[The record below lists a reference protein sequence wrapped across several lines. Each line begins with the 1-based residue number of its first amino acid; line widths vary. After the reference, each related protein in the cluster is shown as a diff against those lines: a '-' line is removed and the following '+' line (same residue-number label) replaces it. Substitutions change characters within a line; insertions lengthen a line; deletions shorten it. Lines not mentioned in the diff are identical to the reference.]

1 MCSPSDADIGHS
13 LWNVD
18 VFFDD
23 NPKLRKGQ
31 AKFLLVIL
39 PDTRCFDG
47 IEVIFLISVAPF
59 LGSFSVISHMCN
71 IAEQVEETCKRI
83 GVAYQ
88 CCLPLYD
95 KMTNKEYLKNAAS
108 EIKAKVIFLF
118 YCLYFFVLHNF
129 CVYSFLIRS

>member
-1 MCSPSDADIGHS
+1 MMVRMCSPSDADIGHS

-47 IEVIFLISVAPF
+47 IEVIFLIYQLHLFWVPF
-59 LGSFSVISHMCN
+59 L
-71 IAEQVEETCKRI
+71 
-83 GVAYQ
+83 
-88 CCLPLYD
+88 
-95 KMTNKEYLKNAAS
+95 
-108 EIKAKVIFLF
+108 
-118 YCLYFFVLHNF
+118 
-129 CVYSFLIRS
+129 